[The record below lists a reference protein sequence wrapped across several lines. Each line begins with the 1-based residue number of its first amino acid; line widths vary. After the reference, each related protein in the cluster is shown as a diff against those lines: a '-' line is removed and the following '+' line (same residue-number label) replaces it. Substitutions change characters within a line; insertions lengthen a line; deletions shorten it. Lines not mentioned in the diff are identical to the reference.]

1 MSDLEQKEPGE
12 YCNARKTDGS
22 GYCQHEAG
30 WGTDHSGVGR
40 CKFHGGST
48 PDQEQ
53 GIINDLKD
61 AADDGAIA
69 LRLRLKQAREK
80 AEAGEFDDIDWGEID
95 RHARTVW
102 DRTPDVPNATS
113 KHELEN
119 TGDEPLSDVTIDFNN
134 VDT

>member
-61 AADDGAIA
+61 AADDGAVA
-69 LRLRLKQAREK
+69 VKLQLKRMRQK
-80 AEAGEFDDIDWGEID
+80 SEAGEEID
-95 RHARTVW
+95 IADLNRLAKLVF
-102 DRTPDVPNATS
+102 DRTGHGGEEIHNIDADV
-113 KHELEN
+113 KHDL
-119 TGDEPLSDVTIDFNN
+119 GDGWEFADE
-134 VDT
+134 